1 MARRS
6 SKPSRPSRPYAAL
19 LDGRKRIR
27 LRDFDPTDTAGLD
40 KEESLAELAKL
51 GGEFV
56 ELSNLLAFAGQH
68 ALLIIVQGRDAS
80 GKDGAIRKI
89 LEFSNIQ
96 SARVEPF
103 KVPTAE
109 ELSYDFLH
117 RVHMRVPRKGWVALF
132 NRSHYE
138 DVIATRVHDLV
149 PADVWKARYAHIN
162 AFERLLVDSDTIV
175 LKFMLHISRDEQI
188 ARLIQREKDPRT
200 AWKLNVA
207 DWHELPFWDETT
219 AAYEEAMNRCTS
231 PDLPWYLVPAD
242 RKWFRNLA
250 IMERIVLA
258 LRPYREVWTSR
269 LEEMGRKTL
278 PEIRKVKRAV
288 GVRNGKVKNR

>member
-1 MARRS
+1 MARG
-6 SKPSRPSRPYAAL
+6 SKAECPGRAL
-19 LDGRKRIR
+19 AHVLDGRKRIK
-27 LRDFDPTDTAGLD
+27 LSHYDPADTAGID
-40 KEESLAELAKL
+40 KEDSLARLAKL
-51 GGEFV
+51 GAEFV
-56 ELSNLLAFAGQH
+56 ELSNLLAFAGRH
-68 ALLIIVQGRDAS
+68 ALLIVVQGRDAS

-109 ELSYDFLH
+109 ELSFDFLH
-117 RVHMRVPRKGWVALF
+117 RVHMRAPRKGWVALF

-138 DVIATRVHDLV
+138 DVIATRVHRLV
-149 PADVWKARYAHIN
+149 PESVWRARYDHIN
-162 AFERLLVDSDTIV
+162 GFERLLRDSDTII
-175 LKFMLHISRDEQI
+175 LKFMLHISRNEQI
-188 ARLIQREKDPRT
+188 ERLIQREKDPRT

-207 DWHELPFWDETT
+207 DWHELPHWNETT

-231 PDLPWYLVPAD
+231 RELPWYLVPAD

-258 LRPYREVWTSR
+258 LRPYREMWTAH
-269 LEEMGRKTL
+269 LEEMGRKAL

-288 GVRNGKVKNR
+288 GITRK